1 MAWITNSRYLDQTAI
16 ENSNLIAKFAIPML
30 DHEKTYPKSKNIKR
44 HKAFGSDLY
53 IELIL
58 KI

>member
-30 DHEKTYPKSKNIKR
+30 DQEKTYPKSKNIKPQ
-44 HKAFGSDLY
+44 KAYRSDLY

-58 KI
+58 KV